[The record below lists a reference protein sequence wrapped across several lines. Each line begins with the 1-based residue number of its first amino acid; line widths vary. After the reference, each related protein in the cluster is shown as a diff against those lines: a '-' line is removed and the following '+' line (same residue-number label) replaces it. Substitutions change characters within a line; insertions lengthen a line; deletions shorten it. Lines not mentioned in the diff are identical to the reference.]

1 MQPRPTAEEIL
12 RDVAALLDDVLVPA
26 LSGPAQHQA
35 RVAASLIGI
44 VHREVQLA
52 SGKRRGRARGM
63 DRPAR
68 RRGARRC
75 RPLDTA
81 S

>member
-52 SGKRRGRARGM
+52 SGTTRPSARHGSGCSATRRPPM
-63 DRPAR
+63 P
-68 RRGARRC
+68 
-75 RPLDTA
+75 T

>member
-35 RVAASLIGI
+35 RVAASL
-44 VHREVQLA
+44 VHMHTNRMLRSAARAQELVLYDFLHRLYTSRQARER
-52 SGKRRGRARGM
+52 KR
-63 DRPAR
+63 
-68 RRGARRC
+68 
-75 RPLDTA
+75 